1 MQSLYAIQRELDEK
15 ILATHG
21 LERNRETFLQKLL
34 AFQVELGELANE
46 TRCFKFW
53 SLKPASSRD
62 VILEEYVDG
71 IHFLLSMGIDQQWEA
86 VPETGISKDSALP
99 QHFQDVYEAS
109 AELSRSLSDDSF
121 MQLFKEYLLL
131 GEKLQFSKDE
141 IVEAY
146 KKKNETNHRR
156 QQEGY

>member
-1 MQSLYAIQRELDEK
+1 MHSLYSIQRELDEK

-53 SLKPASSRD
+53 SLKPASSRE

-71 IHFLLSMGIDQQWEA
+71 IHFLLSMGIDQQWEYI
-86 VPETGISKDSALP
+86 PEINDLKDSALSR
-99 QHFQDVYEAS
+99 HFQDVYEAS
-109 AELSRSLSDDSF
+109 AELSRRVSEDTFLH
-121 MQLFKEYLLL
+121 LFQEYLLL
-131 GEKLQFSKDE
+131 GKKLNFSKDE
-141 IVEAY
+141 MVQAY
-146 KKKNETNHRR
+146 KEKNATNHQR
-156 QQEGY
+156 QQNGY